1 MPIESDLIPSDWLL
15 AGFNFV
21 MALVWLPL
29 IETAALAGWL
39 VAAHL
44 AAALLPL
51 LLARR
56 QLSPP
61 VAWLRE
67 FYPLPW
73 ILAFWSE
80 ADLHNQF
87 ITTTVNDALI
97 ARLDHAMFGATLHLS
112 WIALMPWPAL
122 NGLMQASY
130 LAYYPLFIGVC
141 LLVFATGRQAAIREM
156 CLRLCLSYLACYLC
170 YAIFPVN
177 GPNGDLSST
186 YPLLAANPFYRL
198 NHSLHVA
205 GDSLGTSFPS
215 SHVAASVAFAWVA
228 WKALPRWQAVMA
240 TTIAALIVVATVYT
254 QYHFA
259 IDSAIGLI
267 LGVVLQWVVAPVL
280 QERGESR

>member
-1 MPIESDLIPSDWLL
+1 
-15 AGFNFV
+15 
-21 MALVWLPL
+21 MAVVWLPL
-29 IETAALAGWL
+29 LGAASFAGWL

-44 AAALLPL
+44 AAACLPL
-51 LLARR
+51 LLDRR
-56 QLSPP
+56 KLSPP
-61 VAWLRE
+61 GAWLRE

-73 ILAFWSE
+73 ILVFWSE

-87 ITTTVNDALI
+87 INTTVNDALI
-97 ARLDHAMFGATLHLS
+97 TRLDHGMFGANLHLS
-112 WIALMPWPAL
+112 WIALMPWSTL
-122 NGLMQASY
+122 NGLMQAGY
-130 LAYYPLFIGVC
+130 FAYYPLFIGVC
-141 LLVFATGRQAAIREM
+141 LLVFATGRQAAIREL
-156 CLRLCLSYLACYLC
+156 CLRLSLSYLACYLC

-186 YPLLAANPFYRL
+186 YPLLVANPFYRL

-215 SHVAASVAFAWVA
+215 SHVAASIALAWVA
-228 WKALPRWQAVMA
+228 WTALPRWQAVVA
-240 TTIAALIVVATVYT
+240 TTIAALICLATVYT

-280 QERGESR
+280 QESGDGRQERGDSRYETGERTSRAT